1 MAKKIIRNKEITKAT
16 RKFTDREQPR
26 KVFWDKYDS
35 MKQNLHELDDI
46 YIITY
51 YGVGGIGKSTL
62 LRKLENELIEKE
74 KNPYFVRMNKFFHKN
89 GQFGIN

>member
-46 YIITY
+46 LEL
-51 YGVGGIGKSTL
+51 V
-62 LRKLENELIEKE
+62 KLVKVLYLESLKTSL
-74 KNPYFVRMNKFFHKN
+74 
-89 GQFGIN
+89 